1 MPQDC
6 WDFPYRFYLLT
17 IKNNKLIDNLYVEG
31 EWYESDDEDNKEI
44 TSFSIDENFD
54 IIVKTQTS
62 KSSKSEIYKINNEGK
77 LIKKWYFIKAN

>member
-1 MPQDC
+1 M
-6 WDFPYRFYLLT
+6 
-17 IKNNKLIDNLYVEG
+17 YVEG

-77 LIKKWYFIKAN
+77 LIKK